1 MGQSGLSG
9 RRAGSDR
16 AVRKRSGSSGPS
28 ASDVQQPA
36 VIDRGKQMGRTRH
49 AASVVILLVGTYV
62 LVLPFAL
69 SLFSRTRDADTL
81 DHYYRPLMSAQG
93 IDHFRSNL
101 HIVDAGGAELN
112 AVVLPQLKQTLGM
125 NDSQFDTS

>member
-9 RRAGSDR
+9 RRAGSGR

-28 ASDVQQPA
+28 ASDVKQAA
-36 VIDRGKQMGRTRH
+36 VVDRGEQMGRTRH
-49 AASVVILLVGTYV
+49 AASIAILLVGVYV

-81 DHYYRPLMSAQG
+81 DQYYRPLLSAPG
-93 IDHFRSNL
+93 IDHFRPSL
-101 HIVDAGGAELN
+101 PIVDPGGAELN
-112 AVVLPQLKQTLGM
+112 TVVLPQLKQTLGM
-125 NDSQFDTS
+125 NDSQFDTF